1 MKTIFRT
8 GFGIDIHQLETDRKL
23 ILGGVEIPSE
33 KGLKGH
39 SDADVLIHAIC
50 DAFLGAMALGDIGI
64 FFPDT
69 DEKYKDISSIVF
81 LEKVKT
87 LLDENGYCISNID
100 SMLALEKPKIAA
112 YIPQMKKNIAAV
124 LKINDDQ
131 VSVKATTSEKLGYI
145 GRNEGS
151 IAYANVLIT
160 KESHV

>member
-1 MKTIFRT
+1 MINIIRT
-8 GFGIDIHQLETDRKL
+8 GFGIDIHQLEVNRKL

-69 DEKYKDISSIVF
+69 DAQYKDISSLVF
-81 LEKVKT
+81 LVKVKE
-87 LLDENGYCISNID
+87 LLASNNFIISNID

-112 YIPQMKKNIAAV
+112 YIPEMKYNIANTLGIEV
-124 LKINDDQ
+124 GQ
-131 VSVKATTSEKLGYI
+131 VSVKATTSEKLGFV
-145 GRNEGS
+145 GRTEGAV
-151 IAYANVLIT
+151 AYANVLII
-160 KESHV
+160 KDDNV